1 MIEID
6 LNIQLKTLSFT
17 FVPEAGLIIKIEKIA
32 RNSVLQVPKK
42 NKNEK
47 NLTFFH
53 FHYNFGLNSYVG
65 ELTEAQYASD
75 LYESEM
81 IKNYSSRECIIST
94 DKFAAPVSMFSN
106 SNRDSNLNLNAKP
119 LPQINSERNTK
130 SEARN
135 ITENETKF
143 WSKYYGENI
152 HTLRLRD
159 NAVCEIEEMNTEEK
173 EELEQLESQE
183 NKESVFNNVEE
194 KDEFADENGLE
205 VKTMFKNRK
214 QFFEALN
221 QNHTPKV
228 IRNLKWTANIL
239 VLCLIAMAFS
249 SHFVNV
255 LEFQQVLDTLNL
267 KVLQDRKISEMVYVV
282 KNIQYLILLNK
293 GVFGNATDT
302 LENKYKNQ
310 IMDSLTLIKQI
321 EDELQSK
328 FSSFSQKQ
336 SDMLKNNVV
345 QMFFNSNNFQFF
357 DLNQASQ
364 QIISKIL
371 NVANL
376 PLKQFALD
384 EPNTFF
390 VMFNLFNDY
399 YLKLQIFSDYFV
411 MNMNYM
417 IDKKKS
423 LFLTLLILSVIL
435 VFFSIILLTP
445 FVFKLNNFKDQ
456 ILILF
461 LDIPSKVLKKL
472 LLKCENFLTTLQ
484 VGDEDEIMSERSGSS
499 LISDDNGDNTVDG
512 QNTFK
517 KRKKRKKSKKST
529 QGRKK
534 MIFSMICFVT
544 FFEIYFGMN
553 YFLSDNLIGGLV
565 PMVKEANDTSKAEAI
580 FAFYNL
586 GLRFFF

>member
-1 MIEID
+1 M
-6 LNIQLKTLSFT
+6 
-17 FVPEAGLIIKIEKIA
+17 
-32 RNSVLQVPKK
+32 
-42 NKNEK
+42 
-47 NLTFFH
+47 
-53 FHYNFGLNSYVG
+53 NSYVG

-75 LYESEM
+75 VYESDM

-94 DKFAAPVSMFSN
+94 DKFAAPISLFSN
-106 SNRDSNLNLNAKP
+106 SNRESNLNLNEKP
-119 LPQINSERNTK
+119 LAQINSARNTK

-159 NAVCEIEEMNTEEK
+159 NVVGEIEDMNSEEK
-173 EELEQLESQE
+173 EELEQLENQE
-183 NKESVFNNVEE
+183 NNESVFKNIEE
-194 KDEFADENGLE
+194 KDDFGDENGLE

-255 LEFQQVLDTLNL
+255 LEFQQVLDTLDL
-267 KVLQDRKISEMVYVV
+267 KVLQDRKISEMIYVV
-282 KNIQYLILLNK
+282 KNIQYLILLNE
-293 GVFGNATDT
+293 GLFGNTTDQ
-302 LENKYKNQ
+302 LETRHKSQ
-310 IMDSLTLIKQI
+310 IMDSVSLIKQI

-345 QMFFNSNNFQFF
+345 KMFFTSNNFQYF

-376 PLKQFALD
+376 PLSQFALD

-417 IDKKKS
+417 IEQKKS
-423 LFLTLLILSVIL
+423 LFLTLLIISVIL
-435 VFFSIILLTP
+435 VLFSIILLTP

-456 ILILF
+456 ILVLF

-484 VGDEDEIMSERSGSS
+484 VGDEDEIMSERSGS
-499 LISDDNGDNTVDG
+499 LISDDDENNTVDG
-512 QNTFK
+512 QHAFK

-534 MIFSMICFVT
+534 MIFSMICFVA

-565 PMVKEANDTSKAEAI
+565 PLIKEANDTSKAEAI

-586 GLRFFF
+586 GLRFCCVFYFYFLFFI